1 MNWASIA
8 SIVVGFA
15 VARLAD
21 ALLGIDELAD
31 SIASTVHELLARPP
45 WLAAGGA

>member
-8 SIVVGFA
+8 SIVLGFA

-21 ALLGIDELAD
+21 ALVGIDELAD
-31 SIASTVHELLARPP
+31 QLAAAVHGLVGRPP